1 MGDCPPS
8 YPAYCYHNPYP
19 KSLKHYEPPPHC
31 FSHNNQMEDE
41 YGKATKIRKPMKK
54 MKPDT
59 SDEDEEERD
68 NNPYHTEQK
77 KEISKK
83 KYVKPTKHKTVKRN
97 IESFDPPD
105 YEMHRFGNND
115 ECDDMTIESQECDSI
130 PFPVFCQPDMNNDD
144 DDMTI
149 ESRACDS
156 IPFPLRKY
164 KKTKTKCLPAS
175 EEECDDDV
183 STSTDVST
191 DMSTDASAESSVC
204 KRGMDRFIIRIPKNK
219 KVLPFVPPPPTD
231 GTQTR
236 TTIIKIHRDNICRPK

>member
-8 YPAYCYHNPYP
+8 YPAYCYYNPYP
-19 KSLKHYEPPPHC
+19 KSLKQYKPPPHC
-31 FSHNNQMEDE
+31 FSH
-41 YGKATKIRKPMKK
+41 
-54 MKPDT
+54 T

-77 KEISKK
+77 KEIRKK
-83 KYVKPTKHKTVKRN
+83 KYVKPTKPNVKRN

-115 ECDDMTIESQECDSI
+115 ECDDITIESQECDSI

-191 DMSTDASAESSVC
+191 DMSTDASTESSVC